1 MVDHGLIQGE
11 RNINIGEKVEAIH
24 MISRWTHSIINLSE
38 ISEMEELVTAMTGDR
53 KLDLKKPDSF
63 WKLCE
68 KGK

>member
-1 MVDHGLIQGE
+1 
-11 RNINIGEKVEAIH
+11 